1 MRPIKLKESIKHAI
15 KHNLPLLIKGA
26 PGVGKTDIMK
36 QACEETDTE
45 LIISHPVVSDPTDYK
60 GLPFPNPDGKE
71 AHFLPFGELNKLLQ
85 ADKPTVFFMD
95 DLGQASISVQAACFP
110 KNTPVNTRTGVKD
123 IQDIKVGDWIIDGDG
138 RPQKVTETF
147 ERESENMITISAVGI
162 LPIKCTREHPILVSK
177 GRKRIYKQNEE
188 GTYDVERIDYPEPEW
203 KQAYEIEP
211 GEWIGLP
218 VPKPYRTD
226 TELVIACHGQ
236 TTRTVKL
243 TKEFAEL
250 CGMFAGD
257 GWFTQHK
264 NVQSIGFAMDS
275 KYPEIID
282 RLAVLIETVMGT
294 TPSFKMYRSHERI
307 QFHDKD
313 MGEFLSKHIGTRS
326 YNKRIPEWILYH
338 ENLDLL
344 TAFLKG
350 YLYTDGSLLR
360 SSGVTRGVQ
369 WSSVSRTLMLQVQQ
383 ALLRYGTVAS
393 IKFRCRKGD
402 VMISPRDG
410 KEYNVRDSYLIQCSD
425 KRVLDALESPYDDKR
440 DVCWSYEYN
449 GLVWTRVKDVIE
461 TKEPSQKV
469 YNIEVENSHTYT
481 VNNVCVHNCM
491 QLILGRQINGFNVSD
506 HVVFMAATNRR
517 QDKAGVAGILEPV
530 KSRFASIIELTPT
543 HEDWIQWALKE
554 GVNERVIAFV
564 KTKPDILFAFEATS
578 DLVNTPSP
586 RTIVNASK
594 IIDTIKD
601 DLILRDE
608 LVAGAAGEG
617 FAAEYAAYER
627 VYDKIPS
634 IDEIMHDPENATIPE
649 GQHLDRL
656 FAISVMCSN
665 YMNAENYEQLYKYVS
680 RLPRDFEFAVHTD
693 ASYRDNSI
701 IDDSLGFL
709 KWIKDNKDL
718 IA

>member
-36 QACEETDTE
+36 QACKETDTE

-95 DLGQASISVQAACFP
+95 DLGQASISVQAA
-110 KNTPVNTRTGVKD
+110 
-123 IQDIKVGDWIIDGDG
+123 
-138 RPQKVTETF
+138 
-147 ERESENMITISAVGI
+147 A
-162 LPIKCTREHPILVSK
+162 
-177 GRKRIYKQNEE
+177 
-188 GTYDVERIDYPEPEW
+188 
-203 KQAYEIEP
+203 
-211 GEWIGLP
+211 
-218 VPKPYRTD
+218 
-226 TELVIACHGQ
+226 
-236 TTRTVKL
+236 
-243 TKEFAEL
+243 
-250 CGMFAGD
+250 
-257 GWFTQHK
+257 
-264 NVQSIGFAMDS
+264 
-275 KYPEIID
+275 
-282 RLAVLIETVMGT
+282 
-294 TPSFKMYRSHERI
+294 
-307 QFHDKD
+307 
-313 MGEFLSKHIGTRS
+313 
-326 YNKRIPEWILYH
+326 
-338 ENLDLL
+338 
-344 TAFLKG
+344 
-350 YLYTDGSLLR
+350 
-360 SSGVTRGVQ
+360 
-369 WSSVSRTLMLQVQQ
+369 
-383 ALLRYGTVAS
+383 
-393 IKFRCRKGD
+393 
-402 VMISPRDG
+402 
-410 KEYNVRDSYLIQCSD
+410 
-425 KRVLDALESPYDDKR
+425 
-440 DVCWSYEYN
+440 
-449 GLVWTRVKDVIE
+449 
-461 TKEPSQKV
+461 
-469 YNIEVENSHTYT
+469 
-481 VNNVCVHNCM
+481 M

-594 IIDTIKD
+594 IIDTVKD

-634 IDEIMHDPENATIPE
+634 IDEIMHDPENAIIPE
-649 GQHLDRL
+649 GHHLDRL

-709 KWIKDNKDL
+709 KWIKNNKDL